1 MSKENETFKEQLLT
15 LVDKPVQDLQDKLIS
30 ENKTPLTPNE
40 YQVATY
46 RAQGF
51 TRTEV
56 MLIMSLNDSQIRF
69 CDKRIKEKTG
79 HSVSGL
85 SRYFY
90 LKIQEVLKWD

>member
-1 MSKENETFKEQLLT
+1 MSKENESYEKQLLN

-56 MLIMSLNDSQIRF
+56 MQIMGLNDSQIRF

-79 HSVSGL
+79 YSVSGL
-85 SRYFY
+85 SRHFY
-90 LKIQEVLKWD
+90 LKIQEILKWD